1 MRFDD
6 LRAYIK
12 KVDEIGELKTVS
24 GADTRTDIGPITEIT
39 AWSAEH
45 PMIVFDDIQGFPK
58 GSRVA
63 VHASDSYKRMQLV
76 YGFPDGMKGK
86 ELVRWWKDRLDNYEP
101 IPPEEVHSGPVMEN
115 VQQGDDVNLLQF
127 PAPIWHQLDVAPYLA
142 TGGASVLRDPDT
154 GRLNIGCYRGML
166 YDKNTLGHHLAG
178 GHDGQVIR
186 DKYFE
191 RGENCPIVVSLGNE
205 PSFTL
210 AAAENLRFNQSE
222 LEYGGFLRGSPIEVI
237 YGPITGLPFPSTAE
251 VVLEGEI
258 VHPSVEPKRME
269 GPWGEGLGYYT
280 SGFPQPPIKVKAIY
294 YRNKPIVLGEPTL
307 RFRDRGAAAGFAQA
321 ARRWHMLGQS
331 GLQGIQGV
339 GQVGPFL
346 VISIKQHYAGHA
358 MRVADY
364 AMTGLADRPP
374 RYLVLVDED
383 IDPSNRD
390 LVMWAINTRVDPA
403 TQAHIQRD
411 RWCNA
416 VNPAGLTPDKRSIE
430 DYTLGTMIIDA
441 CKPYRWREFW
451 DKMFRPCDMDESLR
465 VQTAEKW
472 RDVLGPV
479 ITAPK
484 PT

>member
-6 LRAYIK
+6 LRAFIK

-24 GADTRTDIGPITEIT
+24 GADTQTDVGPITEIL
-39 AWSAEH
+39 AWSPEH
-45 PMIVFDDIQGFPK
+45 PMVVFDDIQGFSN
-58 GSRVA
+58 GSRIA
-63 VHASDSYKRMQLV
+63 VHAYDSYKRMQLI

-86 ELVRWWKDRLDNYEP
+86 DLVKWWKNKLDNYEP
-101 IPPEEVHSGPVMEN
+101 VPAEEVHSGPVMEN
-115 VQQGDDVNLLQF
+115 VQRGDDVNLLQF
-127 PAPIWHQLDVAPYLA
+127 PAPLWHQLDAAPYLA

-191 RGENCPIVVSLGNE
+191 RGENCPIVVTLGNE
-205 PSFTL
+205 PSFTV

-222 LEYGGFLRGSPIEVI
+222 LEYCGFLRGSPLEVI

-258 VHPSVEPKRME
+258 VHPSVEPKRVE
-269 GPWGEGLGYYT
+269 GPWGEGLGYYAA
-280 SGFPQPPIKVKAIY
+280 GFPQPPIKVKAVY
-294 YRNKPIVLGEPTL
+294 YRNNPIVLGDPTL
-307 RFRDRGAAAGFAQA
+307 RFKDRGAAGGFSQA
-321 ARRWHMLGQS
+321 ARRWHMLEQS

-346 VISIKQHYAGHA
+346 VISIKQHYSGHA

-383 IDPSNRD
+383 IDPSNQR

-441 CKPYRWREFW
+441 CKPYRWREHW

-472 RDVLGPV
+472 KDVLGPF

-484 PT
+484 PV

>member
-45 PMIVFDDIQGFPK
+45 PMVVFDDIQGFPK
-58 GSRVA
+58 GSRIA
-63 VHASDSYKRMQLV
+63 VHACDSYKRMQLV
-76 YGFPDGMKGK
+76 YGFPAGMKGK
-86 ELVRWWKDRLDNYEP
+86 ELVRWWKNRLDNYEP
-101 IPPEEVHSGPVMEN
+101 IPPEEVHSGPVMQN
-115 VQQGDDVNLLQF
+115 VQKGDDVNLLQF
-127 PAPIWHQLDVAPYLA
+127 PAPIWHQLDAAPYLA

-166 YDKNTLGHHLAG
+166 YDRNTLGHHLAG

-210 AAAENLRFNQSE
+210 AAAENLRFSQSE

-258 VHPSVEPKRME
+258 VHPSVEPKRTE

-280 SGFPQPPIKVKAIY
+280 SGFPQPPIKVKAVY
-294 YRNKPIVLGEPTL
+294 YRDNPIVLGEPTL
-307 RFRDRGAAAGFAQA
+307 RFRDRGAAAGFAQT
-321 ARRWHMLGQS
+321 ARRWHMLEQS

-346 VISIKQHYAGHA
+346 VISIKQHYSGHA

-451 DKMFRPCDMDESLR
+451 DKMFRPCDMDEALR
-465 VQTAEKW
+465 AQTAEKW
-472 RDVLGPV
+472 QDVLGPF

-484 PT
+484 PI

>member
-12 KVDEIGELKTVS
+12 EVEDIGELKTVR
-24 GADTRTDIGPITEIT
+24 GADTRTDIGPITEIV
-39 AWSAEH
+39 AWSTEH
-45 PMIVFDDIQGFPK
+45 PMLLFDDISGFPS
-58 GSRVA
+58 GRRIV
-63 VHASDSYKRMQLV
+63 VHTSDSYKRMQLL
-76 YGFPDGMKGK
+76 YGFPEGMHGK
-86 ELVRWWKDRLDNYEP
+86 ELIRWWKARLDDYTP
-101 IPPEEVHSGPVMEN
+101 VPAEEVHSGPVMEN
-115 VQQGDDVNLLQF
+115 VQTGDDVDLLQF
-127 PAPIWHQLDVAPYLA
+127 PAPVWHEHDAAPYLA

-166 YDKNTLGHHLAG
+166 YDRNTLGHHLAG

-210 AAAENLRFNQSE
+210 AAAENLRYNQSE
-222 LEYGGFLRGSPIEVI
+222 LEYGGFVRGAPYEII
-237 YGPITGLPFPSTAE
+237 YGPVTGLPFLAAAE

-258 VHPSVEPKRME
+258 VHPSVEPERVE
-269 GPWGEGLGYYT
+269 GPWGEGLGYYAA
-280 SGFPQPPIKVKAIY
+280 GFPQPPIKVKAVY
-294 YRNKPIVLGEPTL
+294 YRNDPIVVGDPTL
-307 RFRDRGAAAGFAQA
+307 RFRERGRAAGFASA
-321 ARRWHMLGQS
+321 ARRWHMLEQS

-364 AMTGLADRPP
+364 AMTGLGDRPP

-383 IDPSNRD
+383 IDPHNRN

-403 TQAHIQRD
+403 TQVHILRD

-416 VNPAGLTPDKRSIE
+416 VNPAGLTPEKRAIE

-441 CKPYRWREFW
+441 CKPYRLREHW
-451 DKMFRPCDMDESLR
+451 DKMFKLSDIDEDLR
-465 VQTAEKW
+465 QKTAAKW
-472 RDVLGPV
+472 QDILGEFV
-479 ITAPK
+479 TAPK
-484 PT
+484 PI